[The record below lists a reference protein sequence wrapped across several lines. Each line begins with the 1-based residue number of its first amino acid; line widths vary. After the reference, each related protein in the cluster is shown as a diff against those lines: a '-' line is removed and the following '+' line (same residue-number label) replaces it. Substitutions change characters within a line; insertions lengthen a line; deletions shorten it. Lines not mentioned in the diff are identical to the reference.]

1 MAKLIL
7 ASGSKWRKQ
16 LLEMSG
22 FVCEAIP
29 SNCDENIEYTNP
41 VDYVLELSRE
51 KAEDV
56 AKRCS
61 EGIILAADS
70 IGHMNNKKFEKP
82 KDREEAFNFMRELSG
97 NENEFIT
104 GVTIID
110 LYQNKTVS
118 FTDSLKVKLQ
128 ELSDDEINWYIDN
141 QPNLYDCAGYVADEC
156 AALFITE
163 IVGDYKTMIGLPI
176 NKIYNELKKLGYSM
190 NDFAEK

>member
-7 ASGSKWRKQ
+7 ASGSKWRKH

-56 AKRCS
+56 AKRCT

-70 IGHMNNKKFEKP
+70 IGHMENKKFEKP
-82 KDREEAFNFMRELSG
+82 KDREEAFNFMRE
-97 NENEFIT
+97 
-104 GVTIID
+104 
-110 LYQNKTVS
+110 K
-118 FTDSLKVKLQ
+118 
-128 ELSDDEINWYIDN
+128 
-141 QPNLYDCAGYVADEC
+141 
-156 AALFITE
+156 
-163 IVGDYKTMIGLPI
+163 
-176 NKIYNELKKLGYSM
+176 
-190 NDFAEK
+190 

>member
-29 SNCDENIEYTNP
+29 SDCDENIEYTNP
-41 VDYVLELSRE
+41 EEYVLELSKE

-56 AKRCS
+56 AKRCK
-61 EGIILAADS
+61 EGIILAADT
-70 IGHMNNKKFEKP
+70 IGHMNNKRFEKP
-82 KDREEAFNFMRELSG
+82 KNREEAFDFMRELSG
-97 NENEFIT
+97 KGNDFIT

-118 FTDSLKVKLQ
+118 FTDNVKVKLQ

-141 QPNLYDCAGYVADEC
+141 QPNIYDCAGYVADEC

-163 IVGDYKTMIGLPI
+163 LIGDYKSMVGLPI

-190 NDFAEK
+190 RDFRD

>member
-56 AKRCS
+56 AKRCG

-128 ELSDDEINWYIDN
+128 ELSDEEINWYIDN

>member
-128 ELSDDEINWYIDN
+128 ELSDEEINWYIDN

>member
-41 VDYVLELSRE
+41 VDYVLELSKE

-128 ELSDDEINWYIDN
+128 ELSDEEINWYIDN
-141 QPNLYDCAGYVADEC
+141 QPNIYDCAGYVADEC

-163 IVGDYKTMIGLPI
+163 IIGDYKTMIGLPI

-190 NDFAEK
+190 TDFRD

>member
-22 FVCEAIP
+22 FKCEAIP

-41 VDYVLELSRE
+41 NDYVLELSKE

-56 AKRCS
+56 ASRCT
-61 EGIILAADS
+61 EGIIIAADT
-70 IGHMNNKKFEKP
+70 IGHLDNKRFEKP
-82 KDREEAFNFMRELSG
+82 KDRAEAFNFMKELSG
-97 NENEFIT
+97 KTNDFVT

-110 LYQNKTVS
+110 LYQNKKVS
-118 FTDSLKVKLQ
+118 FIDGVKVKLQ
-128 ELSDDEINWYIDN
+128 ELTDDEINWYVDN
-141 QPNLYDCAGYVADEC
+141 QPNIYDCAGYVADEC
-156 AALFITE
+156 AALFIE
-163 IVGDYKTMIGLPI
+163 ELIGDYKSMVGLPI

-190 NDFAEK
+190 NDFE

>member
-7 ASGSKWRKQ
+7 ASGSKWRKH

-56 AKRCS
+56 AKRCT

-70 IGHMNNKKFEKP
+70 IGHMDNKKFEKP

-97 NENEFIT
+97 KENEFIT

-118 FTDSLKVKLQ
+118 FTDSLKVVLQ
-128 ELSDDEINWYIDN
+128 DLSDDEINWYIDN
-141 QPNLYDCAGYVADEC
+141 QPNIYDCAGYVADEC

-163 IVGDYKTMIGLPI
+163 IIVL
-176 NKIYNELKKLGYSM
+176 
-190 NDFAEK
+190 

>member
-22 FVCEAIP
+22 FNCEAIP

-41 VDYVLELSRE
+41 NDYVLELSKE

-56 AKRCS
+56 ASRCA
-61 EGIILAADS
+61 EGIIIAADT
-70 IGHMNNKKFEKP
+70 IGHLDNKRFEKP
-82 KDREEAFNFMRELSG
+82 KDRAEAFNFMRELSG
-97 NENEFIT
+97 KTNDFVT

-110 LYQNKTVS
+110 LYQDKRVS
-118 FTDSLKVKLQ
+118 FTDGVKVKLQ

-141 QPNLYDCAGYVADEC
+141 QPNIYDCAGYVADEC
-156 AALFITE
+156 AALFIE
-163 IVGDYKTMIGLPI
+163 ELVGDYKSMVGLPI

-190 NDFAEK
+190 NDFE

>member
-29 SNCDENIEYTNP
+29 SDCDEDIEYTNP
-41 VDYVLELSRE
+41 ADYVLELSKE
-51 KAEDV
+51 KAEAV
-56 AKRCS
+56 AKKCT
-61 EGIILAADS
+61 EGVILAADS

-82 KDREEAFNFMRELSG
+82 KNREEAFAFMRELSG
-97 NENEFIT
+97 KENEVIT

-118 FTDSLKVKLQ
+118 FTDGLKVKLQ
-128 ELSDDEINWYIDN
+128 EMSDDEINWYIDN
-141 QPNLYDCAGYVADEC
+141 QPNIYDCAGYVADEC

-163 IVGDYKTMIGLPI
+163 IVGDYKSMIGLPI

-190 NDFAEK
+190 NDF

>member
-22 FVCEAIP
+22 FKCEAIP

-41 VDYVLELSRE
+41 NDYVLELSKE

-56 AKRCS
+56 ASRCT
-61 EGIILAADS
+61 EGIIIAADT
-70 IGHMNNKKFEKP
+70 IGHLDNKRFEKP
-82 KDREEAFNFMRELSG
+82 KDRAEAFNFMKELSG
-97 NENEFIT
+97 KTNDFVT

-110 LYQNKTVS
+110 LYQNKKVS
-118 FTDSLKVKLQ
+118 FIDGVKVKLQ
-128 ELSDDEINWYIDN
+128 ELTDDEINWYVDN
-141 QPNLYDCAGYVADEC
+141 QPNIYDCAGYVADEC
-156 AALFITE
+156 AALFIE
-163 IVGDYKTMIGLPI
+163 ELVGDYKSMVGLPI

-190 NDFAEK
+190 NDFE

>member
-22 FVCEAIP
+22 FKCEAIP

-41 VDYVLELSRE
+41 NDYVLELSKE

-56 AKRCS
+56 ASRCN
-61 EGIILAADS
+61 EGIIIAADT
-70 IGHMNNKKFEKP
+70 IGHLDNKRFEKP
-82 KDREEAFNFMRELSG
+82 KDRAEAFNFMKELSG
-97 NENEFIT
+97 KTNDFVT

-110 LYQNKTVS
+110 LYQNKKVS
-118 FTDSLKVKLQ
+118 FIDGVKVKLQ
-128 ELSDDEINWYIDN
+128 ELTDDEINWYVDN
-141 QPNLYDCAGYVADEC
+141 QPNIYDCAGYVADEC
-156 AALFITE
+156 AALFIE
-163 IVGDYKTMIGLPI
+163 ELIGDYKSMVGLPI

-190 NDFAEK
+190 NDFE

>member
-29 SNCDENIEYTNP
+29 SDCDENIEYTNP
-41 VDYVLELSRE
+41 EEYVLELSKE

-56 AKRCS
+56 AKRCK
-61 EGIILAADS
+61 EGIVLAADT
-70 IGHMNNKKFEKP
+70 IGHMNNKRFEKP
-82 KDREEAFNFMRELSG
+82 KDREEAFKFMSELSG
-97 NENEFIT
+97 KGNDFIT

-118 FTDSLKVKLQ
+118 FTDNVKVKLQ

-141 QPNLYDCAGYVADEC
+141 QPNIYDCAGYVADEC

-163 IVGDYKTMIGLPI
+163 LIGDYKSMVGLPI

-190 NDFAEK
+190 RDFRD

>member
-7 ASGSKWRKQ
+7 ASGSKWRKH

-29 SNCDENIEYTNP
+29 SECDENIEYTNP
-41 VDYVLELSRE
+41 VDYVLELSKE

-56 AKRCS
+56 AKKCT

-70 IGHMNNKKFEKP
+70 IGHMNNEKFEKP
-82 KDREEAFNFMRELSG
+82 KNREEAVKFMRELSG
-97 NENEFIT
+97 KENEFIT

-110 LYQNKTVS
+110 LYQNKIVS
-118 FTDSLKVKLQ
+118 FTDNVKVKLQ
-128 ELSDDEINWYIDN
+128 ELSDEEINWYVDH
-141 QPNLYDCAGYVADEC
+141 QPNIYDCAGYVADEC

-163 IVGDYKTMIGLPI
+163 LVGDYKTMIGLPI

-190 NDFAEK
+190 NDFRR

>member
-1 MAKLIL
+1 MGKIIL

-22 FVCEAIP
+22 FVCEAIQ

-41 VDYVLELSRE
+41 IDYVLELSKE

-56 AKRCS
+56 ASRCE
-61 EGIILAADS
+61 EGIIIAADS
-70 IGHMNNKKFEKP
+70 IGHMNNEKFEKP
-82 KDREEAFNFMRELSG
+82 KDREEAFNFMRKLSG
-97 NENEFIT
+97 QENEFIT

-118 FTDSLKVKLQ
+118 FTDSLRVKLQ
-128 ELSDDEINWYIDN
+128 DLSDDEINWYVDN
-141 QPNLYDCAGYVADEC
+141 QPNIYDCAGYVADEC

-190 NDFAEK
+190 TDFRN

>member
-7 ASGSKWRKQ
+7 ASGSKWRKH

-56 AKRCS
+56 AKRCT

-70 IGHMNNKKFEKP
+70 IGHMENKKFEKP

-97 NENEFIT
+97 KENEFIT

-118 FTDSLKVKLQ
+118 FTDSLKVILQ
-128 ELSDDEINWYIDN
+128 DLSDDEINWYIDN
-141 QPNLYDCAGYVADEC
+141 QPNIYDCAGYVADEC

-163 IVGDYKTMIGLPI
+163 IIGDYKTMIGLPI

-190 NDFAEK
+190 PDFRN

>member
-29 SNCDENIEYTNP
+29 SDCDENIEYTNP
-41 VDYVLELSRE
+41 EEYVLELSKE

-56 AKRCS
+56 AKRCK
-61 EGIILAADS
+61 EGIVLAADT
-70 IGHMNNKKFEKP
+70 IGHMNNKRFEKP

-97 NENEFIT
+97 KGNDFIT

-118 FTDSLKVKLQ
+118 FTDNVKVKLQ

-141 QPNLYDCAGYVADEC
+141 QPNIYDCAGYVADEC

-163 IVGDYKTMIGLPI
+163 LIGDYKSMVGLPI

-190 NDFAEK
+190 RDFRN

>member
-29 SNCDENIEYTNP
+29 SDCDENIEYTNP
-41 VDYVLELSRE
+41 EEYVLELSKE

-56 AKRCS
+56 AKRCK
-61 EGIILAADS
+61 EGIVLAADT
-70 IGHMNNKKFEKP
+70 IGHMNNKRFEKP
-82 KDREEAFNFMRELSG
+82 KDREEAFNFMSELSG
-97 NENEFIT
+97 KGNDFIT

-118 FTDSLKVKLQ
+118 FTDNVKVKLQ

-141 QPNLYDCAGYVADEC
+141 QPNIYDCAGYVADEC

-163 IVGDYKTMIGLPI
+163 LIGDYKSMVGLPI

-190 NDFAEK
+190 RDFRD

>member
-29 SNCDENIEYTNP
+29 SDCDENIEYTNP
-41 VDYVLELSRE
+41 EEYVLELSKE

-56 AKRCS
+56 AKRCK
-61 EGIILAADS
+61 EGIILAADT
-70 IGHMNNKKFEKP
+70 IGHMNNKRFEKP
-82 KDREEAFNFMRELSG
+82 KNREEAFDFMRELSG
-97 NENEFIT
+97 KGNDFIT

-118 FTDSLKVKLQ
+118 FTDNVKVKLQ

-141 QPNLYDCAGYVADEC
+141 QPNIYDCAGYVADEC

-163 IVGDYKTMIGLPI
+163 LIGDYKSMVGLPI
-176 NKIYNELKKLGYSM
+176 NKIYNELKQLGYSM
-190 NDFAEK
+190 RDFRD

>member
-41 VDYVLELSRE
+41 IDYVLELSKE

-56 AKRCS
+56 ANRCS

-97 NENEFIT
+97 QSNEFIT

-128 ELSDDEINWYIDN
+128 ELSDEEINWYIDN
-141 QPNLYDCAGYVADEC
+141 QPNIYDCAGYVADEC

-190 NDFAEK
+190 ADFRD